1 MTLAL
6 VGLGVSTSQTV
17 AIGPAYRL
25 ERGPLPTAPR
35 LIAPDEVMAEI
46 ARLEEALAASQGALK
61 AVRRQISR
69 ATGSPVSL
77 AEFIDSHLLILEDA
91 ALVEPA
97 RDLIRDQL
105 FSAEWAL
112 RQHRDDLA
120 RVFDEMDD
128 PYLRSRRD
136 DIDQVIHHILGFLTA
151 GDQASQEP
159 ESEIS
164 GCVIVAHDISP
175 ADTLLL
181 RHRGAVALVT
191 EHGGPLS
198 HTAILARSL
207 NIPAVMGV
215 RHATRYLRPGETLVV
230 DGEAGTV
237 LAGADYHI
245 LNHYRQRLIALHA
258 RRNRLRRLV
267 HEPCQTR
274 DGQPVELLANL
285 ELPDDAQLARANG
298 AAGVGL
304 YRTEFLYMNRK
315 GQPDEEEHL
324 AAYRQAIR
332 GLGGIPITIRTL
344 DLGADKQVDGALGA
358 NCPPACNPALGL
370 RAIRLCL
377 KDPEL
382 FRPQL
387 RAILRAS
394 AEGPVRLMIPMLTN
408 LGEVEATLS
417 LLTQARRD
425 LTQEGLPFDPAMPI
439 GGMIEIPA
447 AALCADAFARRL
459 DFLSIGTNDLIQ
471 YTLATD
477 RIDDTVNYLYDPLHP
492 AVLRLLRMIIAAGH
506 RQCKPVAMCGE
517 MAGDRRFTRLLLGLG
532 LRHFSMQPGSLLEIK
547 ELILE
552 ADATR
557 LAIQVEDLYNRLDTE
572 PAEDLLAALNLP
584 D

>member
-25 ERGPLPTAPR
+25 ERGPMPTAPR

-69 ATGSPVSL
+69 AAGSPLSL

-151 GDQASQEP
+151 ADQASQEP

-245 LNHYRQRLIALHA
+245 LNHYRQRLVALSA

-304 YRTEFLYMNRK
+304 YRTEFLYMNRT
-315 GQPDEEEHL
+315 GQPNEEEHL

-344 DLGADKQVDGALGA
+344 DLGADKQVDGALGT

-394 AEGPVRLMIPMLTN
+394 AEGPVRLMLPMLTN
-408 LGEVEATLS
+408 LGEVESTLG
-417 LLTQARRD
+417 LLAQARRD
-425 LTQEGLPFDPAMPI
+425 LTQEGLPFDPEMPI

-492 AVLRLLRMIIAAGH
+492 AVLRLLRMIIAAGR
-506 RQCKPVAMCGE
+506 RQHKPVAMCGE

-532 LRHFSMQPGSLLEIK
+532 LRQFSMQPGSLLEIK

-552 ADATR
+552 ADAAR

-572 PAEDLLAALNLP
+572 PAEELLATLNHP
-584 D
+584 S

>member
-1 MTLAL
+1 MTIVLL
-6 VGLGVSTSQTV
+6 GLGVSTSQTV
-17 AIGPAYRL
+17 ALGPAHRMQ
-25 ERGPLPTAPR
+25 RGSMPVSPR
-35 LIAPDEVMAEI
+35 TIEPNDVLSEI
-46 ARLEEALAASQGALK
+46 ARLEEALGASQRALK
-61 AVRRQISR
+61 AVRNQVSQ
-69 ATGSPVSL
+69 ASPLSL

-97 RDLIRDQL
+97 RDLIRNHL

-120 RVFDEMDD
+120 RIFNEMDD

-136 DIDQVIHHILGFLTA
+136 DIDQVIHHILGFLSSGVPEA
-151 GDQASQEP
+151 REP
-159 ESEIS
+159 ENEIS

-191 EHGGPLS
+191 EFGGPLS

-215 RHATRYLRPGETLVV
+215 RNATHYLHQGETLVV

-237 LAGADYHI
+237 IAGADYQI
-245 LNHYRQRLIALHA
+245 LNHYRQRLITLSA
-258 RRNRLRRLV
+258 RRNRLRRLLQD
-267 HEPCQTR
+267 PCQTR
-274 DGQPVELLANL
+274 DGHPVELLANL
-285 ELPDDAQLARANG
+285 ELPDDALLARANG
-298 AAGVGL
+298 AVGVGL
-304 YRTEFLYMNRK
+304 YRTEFLYMNRE
-315 GQPDEEEHL
+315 GQPNEEEHL
-324 AAYRQAIR
+324 AAYRQVIDN
-332 GLGGIPITIRTL
+332 LGGIPITIRTL
-344 DLGADKQVDGALGA
+344 DLGADKQVDGSATA
-358 NCPPACNPALGL
+358 NCSSVCNPALGL

-377 KDPEL
+377 KDLEL

-394 AEGPVRLMIPMLTN
+394 AEGPVRLMLPMLTN
-408 LGEVEATLS
+408 LGEVDHTRA
-417 LLTQARRD
+417 LLAQIRRE
-425 LTQEGLPFDPAMPI
+425 LTQEGLPFDPRMPV
-439 GGMIEIPA
+439 GGMIEVPA
-447 AALCADAFARRL
+447 SALCADAFAARL

-492 AVLRLLRMIIAAGH
+492 AVLRLLRMVIAAGR
-506 RQCKPVAMCGE
+506 RQSIPVAMCGE

-547 ELILE
+547 EIILE
-552 ADATR
+552 ADACR
-557 LAIQVEDLYNRLDTE
+557 LEAAVNDLFDRLDTE
-572 PAEDLLAALNLP
+572 PAEDLLDALNRGT
-584 D
+584 

>member
-1 MTLAL
+1 MTVAL
-6 VGLGVSTSQTV
+6 IGLGVSTSQGL
-17 AIGPAYRL
+17 ALGPVYRL
-25 ERGPLPTAPR
+25 ERGPMPSSPR
-35 LIAPDEVMAEI
+35 LIEPEDVIAELS
-46 ARLEEALAASQGALK
+46 RLEEAISASQQALRT
-61 AVRRQISR
+61 VRQQISR
-69 ATGSPVSL
+69 GTPLSL

-97 RDLIRDQL
+97 RTLIRDNL

-120 RVFDEMDD
+120 HIFNEMDD
-128 PYLRSRRD
+128 PYLRSRLD
-136 DIDQVIHHILGFLTA
+136 DIDQVIHHILGFLSVSE
-151 GDQASQEP
+151 QATPEP
-159 ESEIS
+159 DDAIS

-191 EHGGPLS
+191 EYGGPLS

-215 RHATRYLRPGETLVV
+215 RNATRYLRPGETLVV
-230 DGEAGTV
+230 DGEAGIV
-237 LAGADYHI
+237 IADADYQI
-245 LNHYRQRLIALHA
+245 LNHYRQRLVAINI
-258 RRNRLRRLV
+258 RRNRLRTLL

-274 DGQPVELLANL
+274 DGQVVKLLANL

-304 YRTEFLYMNRK
+304 YRTEFLFMNRQ
-315 GQPDEEEHL
+315 GLPNEEEHL
-324 AAYRQAIR
+324 AAYRQVIKTM
-332 GLGGIPITIRTL
+332 GGIPITIRTL
-344 DLGADKQVDGALGA
+344 DLGADKQVDGAATA

-377 KDPEL
+377 KDLDL

-394 AEGPVRLMIPMLTN
+394 AEGPVRLMLPMLTN
-408 LGEVEATLS
+408 LGEVEHTLA
-417 LLTQARRD
+417 LLAQAKRE
-425 LTQEGLPFDPAMPI
+425 LTEEGLAFDPQMPV

-447 AALCADAFARRL
+447 AALCADAFAARL

-492 AVLRLLRMIIAAGH
+492 AVLRLLRMVISASR
-506 RQCKPVAMCGE
+506 RQAKPLAMCGE
-517 MAGDRRFTRLLLGLG
+517 MAGDRRFTRLLLGMG
-532 LRHFSMQPGSLLEIK
+532 LRHLSMQPGSLLEIK
-547 ELILE
+547 EIVLDT
-552 ADATR
+552 DAVKLQAAVDDLMQR
-557 LAIQVEDLYNRLDTE
+557 LDLAPVDELVDALNRLT
-572 PAEDLLAALNLP
+572 
-584 D
+584 